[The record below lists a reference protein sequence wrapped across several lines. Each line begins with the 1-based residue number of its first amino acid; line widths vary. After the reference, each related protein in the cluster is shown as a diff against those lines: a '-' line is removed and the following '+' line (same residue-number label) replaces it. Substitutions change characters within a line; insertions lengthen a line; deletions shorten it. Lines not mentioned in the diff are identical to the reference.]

1 MKGTLKGAAV
11 GALIASA
18 AALLLAPQ
26 SGKKSRTELQKLMDT
41 ASKDIQKKM
50 KKVKTM
56 TKEEYEHFFLKSLAD
71 ATQKKQE
78 AAAVIEDVS
87 AIVKKGWED
96 IKQELQMKHK
106 KQVKAT
112 KKGSKKA

>member
-1 MKGTLKGAAV
+1 MKGTLKGAAI

-26 SGKKSRTELQKLMDT
+26 TGKKTRTELQKLMDAAT
-41 ASKDIQKKM
+41 KDVQAKMKKM
-50 KKVKTM
+50 KKM
-56 TKEEYEHFFLKSLAD
+56 SKEEYEHFFLKSLAD

-78 AAAVIEDVS
+78 AAVIIEDVG

-96 IKQELQMKHK
+96 IKQELQMKQK
-106 KQVKAT
+106 KQAQAT
-112 KKGSKKA
+112 KKRAKK